1 MKVIDISW
9 TIANNMT
16 TYKDKGDVI
25 ITPTKIF
32 EKDNVREHKIEM
44 GTHTGTHVDAG
55 THFLAESFGMN
66 DLSPENLMG
75 NCLVVDLSHVKDVI
89 TQDILEQYDFAEY
102 DVIVFK
108 TRNSQQQEE
117 APFDK
122 NFVYLD
128 QSAADYL
135 VEHSQARV
143 VGIDYLGIE
152 RNQPEHETHKTF
164 FVHEMVVVEGLR
176 LAHVQEGEY
185 FFVCLP
191 LKIKDVEAAP
201 ARAVLIEGL

>member
-9 TIANNMT
+9 TISNNMT
-16 TYKDKGDVI
+16 TYKDNDDVA

-32 EKDNVREHKIEM
+32 EKDNVREHKIIM

-55 THFLAESFGMN
+55 THFLAESFCMN
-66 DLSPENLMG
+66 DLLPEHLMG
-75 NCLVVDLSHVKDVI
+75 NCLVVDLSQVEDVI
-89 TQDILEQYDFAEY
+89 TQDLLEQYDFAEY
-102 DVIVFK
+102 DVVVFK
-108 TRNSQQQEE
+108 TRNSEQKEDTQ
-117 APFDK
+117 FDK

-128 QSAADYL
+128 KSAADYL

-143 VGIDYLGIE
+143 IGIDYLGIE
-152 RNQPEHETHKTF
+152 RNQPDHETHKTF

-191 LKIKDVEAAP
+191 LKIKDVESAP